1 MTTTTTTDPFAG
13 KRGDPSHTP
22 VNALDSE
29 QLDELKL
36 EIRNM
41 YKTTFN
47 IGLPSSK
54 KPETITGQVKDA
66 LIKNLEV
73 ALAMSPHFQKAVTEE
88 FVTPYIH
95 NFSALSIDEGWLLGL
110 YLPGFYELFDDF
122 DSGLKFI
129 QKITPEACTGAR
141 KVVENVIVKHVGL
154 KMESL
159 S

>member
-1 MTTTTTTDPFAG
+1 MATTTTDPFAG

-22 VNALDSE
+22 VNSLDSD

-110 YLPGFYELFDDF
+110 YLPGFYEQGRRERDRQTRRSED
-122 DSGLKFI
+122 G
-129 QKITPEACTGAR
+129 
-141 KVVENVIVKHVGL
+141 
-154 KMESL
+154 ESFVSTHKL
-159 S
+159 DCIIFHTNTE

>member
-1 MTTTTTTDPFAG
+1 MATTTTDPFAS

-22 VNALDSE
+22 VDSLDNE
-29 QLDELKL
+29 QLEELKL

-47 IGLPSSK
+47 VGLPSPK
-54 KPETITGQVKDA
+54 KPKAITGEVKDA

-73 ALAMSPHFQKAVTEE
+73 ALAMSPHFQKAVIDE
-88 FVTPYIH
+88 FVTSFIH
-95 NFSALSIDEGWLLGL
+95 NFSALCINEGWLLGL
-110 YLPGFYELFDDF
+110 YLPGFYDLFDDF
-122 DSGLKFI
+122 DSGLKYI

-154 KMESL
+154 RMENL